1 MSTEGP
7 GPSEQDLREAYE
19 QEIKR
24 LRVEH
29 VVLDGVVTLVNLGM
43 RRSGLGPGTEA
54 ERDPEQVR
62 IAIEAV
68 RAHMP
73 LVEALA
79 PEQAGS
85 VRQALSQLQLAYVRI
100 APPDAAVPGGPSEGS
115 QPPAPPG
122 DAGAP
127 GSPATE
133 PAAGEPPVIKPG
145 EAGPAQRS
153 GRLWVPGS

>member
-1 MSTEGP
+1 MSAGGPEPTEQ
-7 GPSEQDLREAYE
+7 ELREAYE
-19 QEIKR
+19 QEVKR

-43 RRSGLGPGTEA
+43 RRSGLVPGTEA

-79 PEQAGS
+79 PEQANS

-100 APPDAAVPGGPSEGS
+100 APPGASVPGETGGEGPV
-115 QPPAPPG
+115 PPAG

-127 GSPATE
+127 GTPEPE
-133 PAAGEPPVIKPG
+133 PAATKPPVIKPG

-153 GRLWVPGS
+153 GRLWVPGT